1 MDTDWT
7 SILWNKINWLQ
18 TVGLVPW
25 YAYGQAA
32 PSSTPETSANS
43 SSGWVHLLLTWQGQ
57 PSLLLA
63 AASCTCLLAV
73 ATFLQQSGDSTSSSP
88 RDLHDSMVWFSLFC
102 SSHLLHALRLLP
114 AALAGWVWC
123 AIWCPASSFC
133 LKPAS

>member
-63 AASCTCLLAV
+63 AAS
-73 ATFLQQSGDSTSSSP
+73 
-88 RDLHDSMVWFSLFC
+88 
-102 SSHLLHALRLLP
+102 
-114 AALAGWVWC
+114 
-123 AIWCPASSFC
+123 
-133 LKPAS
+133 